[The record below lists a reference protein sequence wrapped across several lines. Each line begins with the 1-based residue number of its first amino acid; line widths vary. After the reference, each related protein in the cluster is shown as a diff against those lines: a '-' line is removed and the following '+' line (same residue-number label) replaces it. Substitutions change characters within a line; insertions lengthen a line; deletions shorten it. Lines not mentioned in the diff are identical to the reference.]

1 MSWGVLDLLS
11 NGQLAQYVPALFN
24 RAVRSVNDRFRGYSP
39 LTLMATT
46 ALAIATIIKL
56 RQKTPKL
63 SDWALKI
70 PQIRKKYVEEMRQ
83 RREEFQR
90 KMIEKWKVFGPP
102 IREIPNHG
110 MDLQSLKNLVLGYTQ
125 KTMDALKGAH
135 FSGTIYSKSLDA
147 ETAIPPSAEVIAVQ
161 KIDNLGQLAQQLE
174 EIFTF
179 SFRRSYLWNSLH
191 LDEFTIGSFL
201 EYQVVQMVAK
211 SFGGKSDEVMGFVT
225 SGGSESL
232 MTAAL
237 AYRNWG
243 RCVKGHGLGES
254 VIIAPRSIHAALLK
268 AELAYDVKVVL
279 VDTHENGQMDT
290 MELLDAISDH
300 GDKVVAIFASAPS
313 YPKGKIDPIREIG
326 HIALKKKIGFHVDCC
341 LGAFEI
347 NCLPGYDA
355 QFLAMQGVTS
365 VSADTHKNGWA
376 PKGSSVVVAK
386 DLFGENPIFYS
397 TFSLPDWEGGIYG
410 TLKNAG
416 SQSCVPALHAFLAM
430 LAIGKSGYRKIAEAI
445 RYTTLGLAQKI
456 RGCNGLKLLGDP
468 DLNVV
473 AFQVD
478 REKLNLDEGAS
489 YEFAHQMHL
498 RKFTLNTLR
507 GDAVHFCV
515 TGRFAGDPD
524 ALARFEDAAKESLEV
539 VRKMNEELRA
549 QGKKFAGDAGVYCA
563 LESAMAPVYAKL
575 SLLKYFENFILG
587 KRGAIDAVKQY
598 FLAMS
603 NPYYRSR

>member
-1 MSWGVLDLLS
+1 MSWGILERLG
-11 NGQLAQYVPALFN
+11 NVPTIFSRVA
-24 RAVRSVNDRFRGYSP
+24 AGVNHRFSGYSP
-39 LTLMATT
+39 LTLMTIT
-46 ALAIATIIKL
+46 ALAIGTMIKL
-56 RQKTPKL
+56 RKKTPSL

-90 KMIEKWKVFGPP
+90 KMIEKWKMFGPP
-102 IREIPNHG
+102 ICEIPDHG
-110 MDLQSLKNLVLGYTQ
+110 MDLPSLKNLVLGYYQ
-125 KTMDALKGAH
+125 KTMGALKGAH

-147 ETAIPPSAEVIAVQ
+147 ETEIPPPPDEFMLTPVDEFGRLS
-161 KIDNLGQLAQQLE
+161 KYLE
-174 EIFTF
+174 ELFTF

-254 VIIAPRSIHAALLK
+254 VIIAPKSIHAAVLK
-268 AELAYDVKVVL
+268 AGLAYDVKVVL
-279 VDTHENGQMDT
+279 VNTDENGHIDT

-326 HIALKKKIGFHVDCC
+326 QIAFRKKIGFHVDCC
-341 LGAFEI
+341 LGAFEV

-355 QFLAMQGVTS
+355 QFLSMEGVTS

-386 DLFGENPIFYS
+386 DLFGENLIFYS

-430 LAIGKSGYRKIAEAI
+430 LVVGKSGYRKIAEAI
-445 RYTTLGLAQKI
+445 RASTLSLAHKVQ
-456 RGCNGLKLLGDP
+456 GCDGLKLLGKP

-473 AFQVD
+473 AFKVD
-478 REKLNLDEGAS
+478 RERLGLDEGAT

-515 TGRFAGDPD
+515 TGRFAGDRN
-524 ALARFEDAAKESLEV
+524 ALANFEAAAIESLEAV
-539 VRKMNEELRA
+539 KKMNQELRA
-549 QGKKFAGDAGVYCA
+549 QGKKFSGDAGVYCA
-563 LESAMAPVYAKL
+563 IESAIAPVYAKMN
-575 SLLKYFENFILG
+575 LLKYVENLILG

-603 NPYYRSR
+603 NPYYRSSSGNG